1 MHNTLSGCKAPT
13 AASAGNMTHLGV
25 GRPVLMFEAA
35 FVVHVQRQRGDY
47 QGGGGKVD

>member
-1 MHNTLSGCKAPT
+1 
-13 AASAGNMTHLGV
+13 MTHLGV